1 MAKGAVPDGKR
12 AKLVTPSHGHRLD
25 RLFFSITSVLMLVTV
40 YVGFAPSYYQAGLFH
55 APLPSLILHIHAV
68 AFSCWMP
75 LLVVQTSLVA
85 AGRVDIHRRLGVTG
99 FLLGC
104 AMVIL
109 GVLAAID
116 SLVRGFAPPGTNAA
130 AFFII
135 PMTDMLIFG
144 TLLYLAYR
152 RRNNRPA
159 HKRLIYVAT
168 TGLLVAAI
176 ARIPSLPGIQNSGV
190 IAALY
195 SYTFLLTLMIYDLY
209 SMRKV
214 HGVTLCTSTFVIFV
228 QQIRFPVADTAVWQ
242 AFATWVQHIAH

>member
-1 MAKGAVPDGKR
+1 LAEGAVPNGKK
-12 AKLVTPSHGHRLD
+12 AKLVTPSRDRRFD

-40 YVGFAPSYYQAGLFH
+40 YIGFAPSYYQAGVFH
-55 APLPSLILHIHAV
+55 APLPSIALHIHAV

-75 LLVVQTSLVA
+75 LLVIQTSLVA
-85 AGRVDIHRRLGVTG
+85 ARRVDIHRRLGITG

-109 GVLAAID
+109 GVWAAVDTLA
-116 SLVRGFAPPGTNAA
+116 RGFSPPGMNAA

-144 TLLYLAYR
+144 TLLCLAYR
-152 RRNNRPA
+152 HRRDPA
-159 HKRLIYVAT
+159 HKRMIYIAT

-176 ARIPSLPGIQNSGV
+176 ARIPLLPGIQKSGV

-195 SYTFLLTLMIYDLY
+195 SYIFLLLLMIYDLY
-209 SMRKV
+209 SIRKV
-214 HGVTLCTSTFVIFV
+214 HRVTLWASAFVIFV
-228 QQIRFPVADTAVWQ
+228 QQVRFPLADAAVWQ
-242 AFATWVQHIAH
+242 AFATWVQHIAR